1 MEGLNLR
8 VFLVCTHSVA
18 GALPLGIL
26 ILNDERTSTLVQGF
40 TFLKSFM
47 GENAFYGHKDL
58 GPVVIMTD
66 NCSELRDALKIVWTE
81 SRLLLCIFHLM
92 QQIWRWLYE
101 KKNGIHMDHRPE
113 VLALMKAI
121 VYADTE
127 EDMLE
132 KTDEMLQH
140 SLLERYIPQCC
151 QIP

>member
-1 MEGLNLR
+1 
-8 VFLVCTHSVA
+8 
-18 GALPLGIL
+18 
-26 ILNDERTSTLVQGF
+26 
-40 TFLKSFM
+40 
-47 GENAFYGHKDL
+47 
-58 GPVVIMTD
+58 MTD